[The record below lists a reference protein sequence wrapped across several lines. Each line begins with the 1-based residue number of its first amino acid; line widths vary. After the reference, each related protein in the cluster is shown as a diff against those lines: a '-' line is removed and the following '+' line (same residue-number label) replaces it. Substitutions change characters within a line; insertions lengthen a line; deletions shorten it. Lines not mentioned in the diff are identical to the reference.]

1 LARKTFG
8 EGFGLAEAACT
19 CYNVPG
25 VVSVTARVER
35 LFREIEGL
43 SQDELR
49 ELLQRL
55 ADRVELLGWL
65 KLAEPVFADWDN
77 PEDEVYDRL

>member
-1 LARKTFG
+1 M
-8 EGFGLAEAACT
+8 

-25 VVSVTARVER
+25 VAAMSVRVER
-35 LFREIEGL
+35 LLREIEEL
-43 SQDELR
+43 YPDELR
-49 ELLQRL
+49 ELLLRM